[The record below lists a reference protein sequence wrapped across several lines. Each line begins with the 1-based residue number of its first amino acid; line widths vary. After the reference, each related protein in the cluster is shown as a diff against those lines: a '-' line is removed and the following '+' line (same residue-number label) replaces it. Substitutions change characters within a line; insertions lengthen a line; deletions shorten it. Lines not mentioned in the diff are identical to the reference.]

1 MIISSLLHHYEYIPL
16 IDINI
21 PSLTME
27 VQASPE
33 EALCRRIHE
42 ARKHCPCILYIENID
57 KWWDYASQSLQNLL
71 LSILDVFI
79 IYLLLFEQ
87 SLPPTLPI
95 LFLSSSSV
103 PFEGLEQ
110 ILKDLFVPV
119 SNISLLS
126 SLYTMIKPTKNQL
139 KEFYKP
145 LLLNFDKITIK
156 PEEYES
162 EYNILL
168 F

>member
-1 MIISSLLHHYEYIPL
+1 M
-16 IDINI
+16 
-21 PSLTME
+21 
-27 VQASPE
+27 
-33 EALCRRIHE
+33 
-42 ARKHCPCILYIENID
+42 
-57 KWWDYASQSLQNLL
+57 
-71 LSILDVFI
+71 
-79 IYLLLFEQ
+79 
-87 SLPPTLPI
+87 PI

-110 ILKDLFVPV
+110 ILKDLFVPI